1 MKLPAIKDGRLGDT
15 VFIDFMMIKQH
26 RPFVCLLLF
35 NPFSLRASQIF
46 RVNRVFFRWHQPA
59 ELAGFVFPILI
70 SAFCLFASEGYF
82 LPTVPGKSWT
92 NHNKPWNYN
101 VPTCPNFIEFRHNCF
116 WIQVFSIFGQIVSML
131 GRLNDWITIF
141 AGSQGATA
149 LSALGALKRRQQWQ
163 EALALLEEHDQHGG
177 TVAVSATKGWSK
189 RLGILYPMVKATI
202 NCYKS
207 G

>member
-70 SAFCLFASEGYF
+70 SAFCLFASEGFF

-92 NHNKPWNYN
+92 NHNKPWNTTFQH
-101 VPTCPNFIEFRHNCF
+101 VRISSNFGI
-116 WIQVFSIFGQIVSML
+116 IVFESKFSQFL
-131 GRLNDWITIF
+131 GRLSQCWADWMIESPISLVPKERRLWARWARWNDASNGRRPWRYWRSTTSTVEQLRCQQRR
-141 AGSQGATA
+141 GGASGWA
-149 LSALGALKRRQQWQ
+149 YFILWLKP
-163 EALALLEEHDQHGG
+163 L
-177 TVAVSATKGWSK
+177 
-189 RLGILYPMVKATI
+189 
-202 NCYKS
+202 
-207 G
+207 